1 MESATRDPGKS
12 RIKQLRN
19 EKLRERYQELWQQG
33 LRASIILNTLEREFF
48 ISRPRIYTILNVGVI
63 QNEREIEMAN
73 QVVTK

>member
-1 MESATRDPGKS
+1 MESATREPGKS

-33 LRASIILNTLEREFF
+33 LRTNIILNTLEREFF

-63 QNEREIEMAN
+63 QNELEIEMAD
-73 QVVTK
+73 QVATK